1 MGAPASRTPHQP
13 TRAAAAEQP
22 GAWSQSNQPQPHRAA
37 TSTLTKSHD
46 MHTHMT
52 DCCSHESLVWPGG
65 AAGSPPGHT
74 LPPAPHCRGS
84 LLPPPLPRMG
94 TQQSWHTTSWSG
106 GPWQHHIH
114 TAGRGERGRQ
124 AYRHS
129 TPVLCPDM
137 IICAAG
143 RPPLMRVVPPTVNSA
158 GCFFAPPPQ
167 AEVAPGY
174 TSKASWCATSQDFQ
188 AQLCGLVLTPSKP
201 TSLPGDLLV
210 HHCGPLDSIHS

>member
-84 LLPPPLPRMG
+84 LLPPPSPGWAHSKAG
-94 TQQSWHTTSWSG
+94 TPPPGLVVPGNTTYTLLG
-106 GPWQHHIH
+106 GEKG
-114 TAGRGERGRQ
+114 AGRHTGT
-124 AYRHS
+124 AH
-129 TPVLCPDM
+129 
-137 IICAAG
+137 
-143 RPPLMRVVPPTVNSA
+143 
-158 GCFFAPPPQ
+158 
-167 AEVAPGY
+167 
-174 TSKASWCATSQDFQ
+174 
-188 AQLCGLVLTPSKP
+188 PSF
-201 TSLPGDLLV
+201 V
-210 HHCGPLDSIHS
+210 QI